1 MFNRDDFPA
10 LHGVTYKIHTPCGN
24 MYITINRDAQNKIIE
39 VFAKLG
45 KAGGCPTCQ
54 VDAQARLISIALQEG
69 ANIERLIKQLI
80 GNKCSMSGAELPD
93 EGISCPDAIGKILKK
108 EYEREVK

>member
-1 MFNRDDFPA
+1 MFNRDDFPVLEGA
-10 LHGVTYKIHTPCGN
+10 TYKIHTPCGN
-24 MYITINRDAQNKIIE
+24 MYITVNRDGNGRIVEI
-39 VFAKLG
+39 FAKLG

-69 ANIERLIKQLI
+69 VNIERLIRQLI
-80 GNKCSMSGAELPD
+80 GNKCSMSGVELPD

-108 EYEREVK
+108 AHEKEER